1 LDKTAVKNCKSFPQ
15 IYPLRINLFINVLQ
29 DILFCVPKVAVL
41 YGKSIGFA
49 SQKGSFRNTKA

>member
-1 LDKTAVKNCKSFPQ
+1 M
-15 IYPLRINLFINVLQ
+15 RINLFINVLQ
-29 DILFCVPKVAVL
+29 DILFCIPKVAVL